1 MIHNVVLTK
10 WLESANINIVE
21 LIGILQHNKP
31 LRSMEIFDKLK
42 KKDPLLD
49 QKFAQFSKI
58 LCSVLPREG
67 LVDIITTK
75 DGTFYTISVPTTKE
89 KRGKK

>member
-1 MIHNVVLTK
+1 VLTK

-31 LRSMEIFDKLK
+31 LRSIEIFDKLK

-58 LCSVLPREG
+58 LCDVLPREG

-75 DGTFYTISVPTTKE
+75 DGVFYSIFIPTLKE
-89 KRGKK
+89 

>member
-1 MIHNVVLTK
+1 MIHNVVLTS
-10 WLESANINIVE
+10 WLESANINIIE

-31 LRSMEIFDKLK
+31 LRSMEVFDKLK
-42 KKDPLLD
+42 KKDLLLD

-58 LCSVLPREG
+58 LCDVLPREG
-67 LVDIITTK
+67 LVDIITIK
-75 DGTFYTISVPTTKE
+75 NGVFYTIFVPTTKE